1 LKDEEKA
8 AAEVRGGTGTG
19 NYEKSRKFLHNSQLN
34 PVQNGSK

>member
-8 AAEVRGGTGTG
+8 AAEVRGGTG